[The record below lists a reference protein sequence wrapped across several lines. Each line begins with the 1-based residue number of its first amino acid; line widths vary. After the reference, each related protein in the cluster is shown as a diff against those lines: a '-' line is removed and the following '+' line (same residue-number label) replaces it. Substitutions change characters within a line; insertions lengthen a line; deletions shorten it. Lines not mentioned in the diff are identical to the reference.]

1 MKIEKMKPVKIILR
15 REGREKEEE
24 NDGSKYE

>member
-15 REGREKEEE
+15 REGREKEE